1 MFKNMKQENTQK
13 KVNFHKIK
21 RARFTPNR
29 RLGNW

>member
-1 MFKNMKQENTQK
+1 MFKNMKQEKIQ
-13 KVNFHKIK
+13 KVNLRKIK